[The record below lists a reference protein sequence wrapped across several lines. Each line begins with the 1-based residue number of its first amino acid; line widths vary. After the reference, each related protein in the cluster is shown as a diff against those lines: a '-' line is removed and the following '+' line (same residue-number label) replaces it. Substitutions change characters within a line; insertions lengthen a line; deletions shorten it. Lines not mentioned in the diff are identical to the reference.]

1 MRKIKS
7 ILLMNETVCL
17 KLPAQRY
24 RLCARDCARSLIN
37 EYAPFYHRIQGAF
50 TLLLP
55 KIIHQ
60 EDTREA
66 DKVVFW
72 YFMKFW
78 IALLTLS
85 FGGKGDLWHA
95 AGIEILPLYSEFRQ
109 EFWYENCHDY
119 FPVSSLKVAA
129 RLGACLPSFLPGGKL
144 CDWVITTLVDPAG
157 TVSCNLICKEIIR
170 VIDRHK
176 QLLSDKSTLS
186 WTP

>member
-7 ILLMNETVCL
+7 ILLMNETVYL
-17 KLPAQRY
+17 KLSAQRY
-24 RLCARDCARSLIN
+24 RLRARDCARSLIN
-37 EYAPFYHRIQGAF
+37 EYAPFCHRIQGAF

-72 YFMKFW
+72 HFMKSW

-85 FGGKGDLWHA
+85 FGGKGDLWRA
-95 AGIEILPLYSEFRQ
+95 AGIEMLPLYSEFRQ

-119 FPVSSLKVAA
+119 FPQFSSLKVAG
-129 RLGACLPSFLPGGKL
+129 RLGACLPSSLPGGKL
-144 CDWVITTLVDPAG
+144 WL
-157 TVSCNLICKEIIR
+157 SYKY
-170 VIDRHK
+170 IDGSSWNC
-176 QLLSDKSTLS
+176 LL
-186 WTP
+186 